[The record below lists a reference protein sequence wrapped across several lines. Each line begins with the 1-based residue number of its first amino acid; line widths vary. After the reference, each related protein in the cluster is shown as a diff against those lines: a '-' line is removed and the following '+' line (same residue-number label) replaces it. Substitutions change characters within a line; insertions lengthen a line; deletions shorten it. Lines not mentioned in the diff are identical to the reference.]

1 MNIGLGEM
9 LSLGFMTGLLA
20 AAVRLATPLVLG
32 SLGEM
37 FAERSGVL
45 NLGIEGMMLLGALA
59 AFLAVHGGGS
69 LTMGL
74 LAAVMTGLLLAAL
87 LSFLTVTLG
96 ASQHVAG
103 LGITTLATG
112 LSMFIYR
119 QSVGAPSVPPHIT
132 PFPVLPVP
140 GLSKIPFLGPILFE
154 HSLLTYLAFLLVP
167 AAGFILYR
175 TSFGLSVRA
184 VGDQPGAA
192 DTLGV
197 NAWRT
202 RHLALLLAGA
212 LAGTAGAFLSISQFN
227 MFVPGIIS
235 GRGFVCIAIVVF
247 GNWSPWRI
255 MWGSLLFA
263 LVDAFQ
269 LRLQQFGVGI
279 PYQYFMMLPYL
290 LTIAVLMGSSG
301 RSRMPGALLK
311 PYRRE

>member
-1 MNIGLGEM
+1 MLEEM
-9 LSLGFMTGLLA
+9 LTLGFMTGLLA
-20 AAVRLATPLVLG
+20 AAIRLATPLVLG

-59 AFLAVHGGGS
+59 AFLTVHGGGS
-69 LTMGL
+69 LPMGL
-74 LAAVMTGLLLAAL
+74 LAAVLTGLLLAAL

-103 LGITTLATG
+103 LGITTLAAG

-132 PFPVLPVP
+132 PFPVLSIP
-140 GLSKIPFLGPILFE
+140 GLSKIPFFGPILFE
-154 HSLLTYLAFLLVP
+154 HSILTYLAFLLVP
-167 AAGFILYR
+167 VAAFVLYR

-184 VGDQPGAA
+184 VGDQPGSA

-197 NAWRT
+197 SVSRT
-202 RHLALLLAGA
+202 RLMALLMAGA
-212 LAGTAGAFLSISQFN
+212 LAGLAGAFLSISQLN

-247 GNWSPWRI
+247 GNWSPWKI

-269 LRLQQFGVGI
+269 LRLQQLGAQV

-290 LTIAVLMGSSG
+290 LTIAALMASSG